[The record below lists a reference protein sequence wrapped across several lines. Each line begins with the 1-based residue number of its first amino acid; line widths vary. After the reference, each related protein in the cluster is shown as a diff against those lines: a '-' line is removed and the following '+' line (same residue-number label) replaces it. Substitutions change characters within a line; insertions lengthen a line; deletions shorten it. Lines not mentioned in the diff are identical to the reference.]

1 MLKKEKEEDVI
12 EKKVKLEDLPKEEDN
27 PSL

>member
-12 EKKVKLEDLPKEEDN
+12 EKKVKLEVLPKEEDN